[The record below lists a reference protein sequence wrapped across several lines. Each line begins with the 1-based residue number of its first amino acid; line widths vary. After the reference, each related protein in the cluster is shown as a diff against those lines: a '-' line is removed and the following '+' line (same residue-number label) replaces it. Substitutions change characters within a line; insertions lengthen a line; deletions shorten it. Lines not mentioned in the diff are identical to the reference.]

1 MCCNKDKSYC
11 CSKDKSKCPVKRY
24 FLPLVGV
31 FALGIFD
38 EVRNFYYFPLI
49 FTFGFFILFW
59 NFPYL
64 VYYTNTQPTYYE
76 DLFVKKKTQIYN
88 VPYQVKEKFELI
100 FKWTIIITSS
110 LTMGFLADYWLY
122 KTTELIS
129 LFEILGVTGGILK
142 LFQFI
147 NNIIGKILIK
157 IIKYVLKSEVIKYRT
172 SIEKT
177 KESSSKINI
186 ELTSIDNHSL
196 NTNFPKSKSY
206 SDSLGKIA
214 TEKNQV

>member
-1 MCCNKDKSYC
+1 MCCREIKKE
-11 CSKDKSKCPVKRY
+11 KKCPVKRY

-31 FALGIFD
+31 FGLGVFE

-59 NFPYL
+59 NFPFI
-64 VYYTNTQPTYYE
+64 VYYTNSQPTYYE
-76 DLFVKKKTQIYN
+76 DLFIVKRQKDYSI
-88 VPYQVKEKFELI
+88 PYKVKDKFECI

-122 KTTELIS
+122 KTSQVIS
-129 LFEILGVTGGILK
+129 VFEILGITGGILK

-157 IIKYVLKSEVIKYRT
+157 IIPANTR
-172 SIEKT
+172 SINDTKT
-177 KESSSKINI
+177 VFRNSFAYSVPLRYPSM
-186 ELTSIDNHSL
+186 LSI
-196 NTNFPKSKSY
+196 
-206 SDSLGKIA
+206 
-214 TEKNQV
+214 